1 MGCIFVKSIGEIIQ
15 KHKKTVRLGLPG
27 FSLLLLGGW
36 WLGHGFTSFSTA
48 PRAESAT
55 AGPQAAGDGQWVPL
69 RVVDVSKVEFGK
81 PFGGVAKV
89 LYREEKD
96 GKVLGQLLYLDWPPV
111 GVPQPLPEGQDLGM
125 HYHPYHEWGYI
136 LGGDYITYE
145 YVDPRQKHGELVQHR
160 TGDWLDRPAHSLHDG
175 GRPGGMGRQAHCYL
189 LLFEEGDGPKDDV
202 AIDPKSP
209 RHKPDWKNVKQWT
222 HHYHVQ
228 TLEQMEWEP
237 DPELPGASVKYLSE
251 DHVMGFRARLHH
263 IPPKWAYPQASE
275 KSYYKQA
282 HRFAYIIWGDMSVWS
297 YEGPNS
303 PGTKVVAGKDFL
315 IDQAPMSIWG
325 FGTGPITEKG
335 CMWLEVVYAKG
346 TRVGG
351 GPIEAPS
358 LLK

>member
-1 MGCIFVKSIGEIIQ
+1 MGYTFVKSIVEIIQ
-15 KHKKTVRLGLPG
+15 NYKKTVGLGLPG
-27 FSLLLLGGW
+27 FGLLLFSGW
-36 WLGHGFTSFSTA
+36 WLGH
-48 PRAESAT
+48 PHAESA
-55 AGPQAAGDGQWVPL
+55 AASPQAAGNRPWVPL
-69 RVVDVSKVEFGK
+69 RIVDVSKVAPGE

-96 GKVLGQLLYLDWPPV
+96 GKVLSQLLYIDWPPV
-111 GVPQPLPEGQDLGM
+111 GVPQPHPELGM
-125 HYHPYHEWGYI
+125 HYHTFHEWGYF

-145 YVDPRQKHGELVQHR
+145 YIDPRQKHGELVQHR
-160 TGDWLDRPAHSLHDG
+160 TGGWLSRPAYSLHDDG
-175 GRPGGMGRQAHCYL
+175 GQEGMERQGHSYIL
-189 LLFEEGDGPKDDV
+189 FFEEGDGPKDDV

-209 RHKPDWKNVKQWT
+209 RYKPDWKNVKQWT
-222 HHYHVQ
+222 HPYRVQ

-263 IPPKWAYPQASE
+263 IPPKWAYPQAPE

-297 YEGPNS
+297 YESPNS
-303 PGTKVVAGKDFL
+303 LGTKVVAGKDFL

-351 GPIEAPS
+351 GPIETPV